1 MNKDERHKGI
11 LIEECNEVE
20 EQIEKLTNVLIKK
33 FEVPEVLI
41 DELLF
46 YNKKYNK
53 LLKRMDDINGE

>member
-1 MNKDERHKGI
+1 MNKDKRRKGI
-11 LIEECNEVE
+11 LVEECNEVE

>member
-1 MNKDERHKGI
+1 MDKRKEI
-11 LIEECNEVE
+11 LVEECDKAE
-20 EQIEKLTNVLIKK
+20 EMIEKLTNVLIKK

>member
-53 LLKRMDDINGE
+53 LLKRMDEINDK